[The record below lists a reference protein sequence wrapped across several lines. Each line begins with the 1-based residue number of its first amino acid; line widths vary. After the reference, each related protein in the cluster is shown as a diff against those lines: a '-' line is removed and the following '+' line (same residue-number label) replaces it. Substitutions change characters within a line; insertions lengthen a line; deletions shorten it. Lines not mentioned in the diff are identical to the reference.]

1 MFPCST
7 FSFQMITLSFGEE
20 VKMVYLPSLLR
31 VFELVTGL
39 KENLDKST
47 IVRINFRKESL

>member
-31 VFELVTGL
+31 VFEVVMGR